1 MKVSTSQI
9 FERAM
14 TQMSNQQAKVAD
26 LQSKLATGQQ
36 ITRPSDDPEKAG
48 VIQRLTS
55 ANQRLEG
62 YQNNL
67 TALNSRLGTE
77 EGALKSS
84 ENILQRMRELAV
96 QASSDSFS
104 PADREIIAT
113 EASALRDQ
121 LVSLANS
128 ADASGNYV
136 FAGAMTS
143 TVPFAENAE
152 GETVYQGDNSRMLV
166 DVSDQRQ
173 LALNKPGNE
182 VFSSVVRETS
192 NGTFER
198 VGFFAIIDDFTAAL
212 ENNDTDQIGASLG
225 EISDLTQGMAMAMA
239 DVGSRMTT
247 AQSQVDA
254 LTETKVRYQAL
265 LSAAQDLDYTSAITQ
280 LTSEIMSLEA
290 GQSSFMKISQLSLF
304 DYIR

>member
-14 TQMSNQQAKVAD
+14 TQMSSQQAKVAD
-26 LQSKLATGQQ
+26 MQTKLATGKQ

-62 YQNNL
+62 YQNNI
-67 TALNSRLGTE
+67 T
-77 EGALKSS
+77 ALKSRLATEESALNAS
-84 ENILQRMRELAV
+84 ENIMQRMRELAV
-96 QASSDSFS
+96 QAKSDTFS
-104 PADREIIAT
+104 PADREIIAA
-113 EASALRDQ
+113 EVSALRDQ

-143 TVPFAENAE
+143 TIPFAENAE
-152 GETVYQGDNSRMLV
+152 GDMAYRGDNSRMVL

-182 VFSSVVRETS
+182 VFSSVIRETS
-192 NGTFER
+192 DGVSER
-198 VGFFAIIDDFTAAL
+198 VGFFAIIDDFTASL
-212 ENNDTDQIGASLG
+212 ENNDTDQVEQSLG
-225 EISDLTQGMAMAMA
+225 ELSDLTQGMAMALA
-239 DVGSRMTT
+239 DVGSRMNI
-247 AQSQVDA
+247 ADSQEDA
-254 LTETKVRYQAL
+254 LVDTKARYQAL
-265 LSAAQDLDYTSAITQ
+265 LSAAEDLDYTSAITQ
-280 LTSEIMSLEA
+280 LTAEIMSLEA
-290 GQSSFMKISQLSLF
+290 GQSSFIKISQLSLF
-304 DYIR
+304 DYLR